1 MELWEGMTVGQ
12 MGKLLL
18 HCEEPDLR
26 ESWKNWISYINNNK
40 KVDGTVFTKS
50 ELQVDKKAR
59 ILNCQPKLPA
69 AYFLGFVA
77 AICGREKGTSL
88 ELDEAAAEYHLNDI
102 FGASVP
108 DWKTCLDRIVRGMD
122 ENSSGSSRDCWEDI
136 WAHLDYG
143 ALRGTRTDLNTL
155 LEEIEKI
162 NRELHNKKRSDED
175 SCTAERMFNPKSIE
189 YFRETLNKWSKD
201 SLEALCEKYSWM
213 RRFPDSGLFRE
224 ICGLLN
230 NDVKQLVL
238 TGAPGT
244 GKTYIAREA
253 ARLLGAPLTEE
264 QEEADEP
271 YVLVPFHPSYDY
283 TDFVEGLR
291 PVEGRDGSPNFVRL
305 DGHFK
310 RFCRQAAEKNR
321 KYHPEER
328 GVDDPRRRYFFL
340 IDEINR
346 ADLSKV
352 FGELMFCLESDKRG
366 ERVQTQY
373 QNLPVYRLSREED
386 IFAGGFFVPK
396 NVCIIGTMNDI
407 DRSVESM
414 DFALRR
420 RFLFLTV
427 EVDEELLAGA
437 FRSGSFGG
445 LLQENA
451 ESAAERIMKVN
462 AVISK
467 QGEPFG
473 LNEQYYISQGQFSGL
488 PENLKSG
495 DDLEALLEFV
505 WKFRVKSLLEE
516 YVRGED
522 ERKVG
527 AFLES
532 CGEAF
537 LSGTKQPEESG
548 S

>member
-1 MELWEGMTVGQ
+1 M
-12 MGKLLL
+12 
-18 HCEEPDLR
+18 
-26 ESWKNWISYINNNK
+26 
-40 KVDGTVFTKS
+40 
-50 ELQVDKKAR
+50 
-59 ILNCQPKLPA
+59 
-69 AYFLGFVA
+69 GFVA

-346 ADLSKV
+346 ADRSKV

-386 IFAGGFFVPK
+386 
-396 NVCIIGTMNDI
+396 
-407 DRSVESM
+407 
-414 DFALRR
+414 
-420 RFLFLTV
+420 
-427 EVDEELLAGA
+427 
-437 FRSGSFGG
+437 
-445 LLQENA
+445 NA

-532 CGEAF
+532 CGEAL